1 MISSERIAL
10 VMLGVTIVAAVC
22 VIGVTRCSDSDIVP
36 LHQPLVVDTVA
47 VPERADTVAVTV
59 PPDSAAGSRR
69 PARRRIKRKRRD
81 VAPPAPA
88 RDYLDERI

>member
-22 VIGVTRCSDSDIVP
+22 VIGVTRCSDGDIVAS
-36 LHQPLVVDTVA
+36 QPLVVDTVA
-47 VPERADTVAVTV
+47 VAERADTVAVTAL
-59 PPDSAAGSRR
+59 PDSATCDRR
-69 PARRRIKRKRRD
+69 PARRRTKRKQRD
-81 VAPPAPA
+81 VASPVPP

>member
-36 LHQPLVVDTVA
+36 SQPLVVDTVA
-47 VPERADTVAVTV
+47 VPVATDSVTFAA
-59 PPDSAAGSRR
+59 PADSAGLRSR
-69 PARRRIKRKRRD
+69 PANRRRKRKQRD
-81 VAPPAPA
+81 VAAPMPP